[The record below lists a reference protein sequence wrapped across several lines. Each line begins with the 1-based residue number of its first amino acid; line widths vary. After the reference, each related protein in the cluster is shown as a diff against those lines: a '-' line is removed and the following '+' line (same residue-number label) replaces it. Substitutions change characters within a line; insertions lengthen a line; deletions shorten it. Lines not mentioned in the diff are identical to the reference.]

1 MSSPITAAPSTSP
14 VMKPAVKAVV
24 YATLVAGT
32 LDLLDASVFFGL
44 HGIPLLAIYQSIAA
58 GLLGSR
64 SFTGGA
70 GTATLGI
77 VLHYAIM
84 AVMAI
89 VYIFAARRIGL
100 LADRPILCG
109 AIYGLLLYIVMNA
122 IVLPLSAMPPKAF
135 PNGIVLANGLFAHIV
150 LVGIP
155 IALFARW
162 CWRRGN

>member
-1 MSSPITAAPSTSP
+1 
-14 VMKPAVKAVV
+14 MKPVVMAIV

-32 LDLLDASVFFGL
+32 LDLHDASVFFGL
-44 HGIPLLAIYQSIAA
+44 RGIPLAAIYQSIAA
-58 GLLGSR
+58 GLLGSS
-64 SFTGGA
+64 SFSGGA

-89 VYIFAARRIGL
+89 VYIVAARRIAL
-100 LADRPILCG
+100 LAARPILCG

-162 CWRRGN
+162 CWRRSN